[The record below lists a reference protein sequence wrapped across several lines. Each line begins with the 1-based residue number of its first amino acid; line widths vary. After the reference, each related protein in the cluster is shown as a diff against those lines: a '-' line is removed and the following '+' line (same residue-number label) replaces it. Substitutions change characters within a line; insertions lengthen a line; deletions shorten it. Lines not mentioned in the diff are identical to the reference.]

1 MIIKKEEN
9 VVKKKRRRKPIWFK
23 FVRIALGS
31 VNFCY
36 MMKLRICLWSKWAV
50 KAGFEINK
58 SNTFD
63 LFLPDQ
69 AGLDCRGSYCSH
81 PFLQA
86 AVVLTAK
93 EVFRA
98 LRLQVEEESM
108 VWQLD
113 ADFLL
118 GKGRSHIFC
127 QILNKTRK
135 YTMYIDEEL
144 WPVQSFASHISRGNF
159 PIAALAVIIFN
170 V

>member
-1 MIIKKEEN
+1 MLTVVFGRLGNEWILIMIIKKEEN

-23 FVRIALGS
+23 FVHIALGS

-69 AGLDCRGSYCSH
+69 AGFHCRGTYCSH

-93 EVFRA
+93 EVFKD
-98 LRLQVEEESM
+98 LKTS
-108 VWQLD
+108 
-113 ADFLL
+113 
-118 GKGRSHIFC
+118 GGRGICGVAAGCWFPSRERQKSHI
-127 QILNKTRK
+127 L
-135 YTMYIDEEL
+135 
-144 WPVQSFASHISRGNF
+144 PNF
-159 PIAALAVIIFN
+159 KWN
-170 V
+170 